1 MSGIYFVDIHLGG
14 PSSPP
19 VSAIVD
25 LGAGTMPSM
34 LPCDVI
40 HAALPLSENASSVR
54 IQLMSSL
61 EQMQAS
67 PWSTGWRP
75 VRWA

>member
-25 LGAGTMPSM
+25 LGAGAM
-34 LPCDVI
+34 LCSGVTC
-40 HAALPLSENASSVR
+40 A
-54 IQLMSSL
+54 
-61 EQMQAS
+61 
-67 PWSTGWRP
+67 
-75 VRWA
+75 